1 MVKSEKRNHNLS
13 INENPSFNDGW
24 DFFIKC
30 GII

>member
-1 MVKSEKRNHNLS
+1 MVKSEKRNRSLS
-13 INENPSFNDGW
+13 ISENPSLGW